1 VRSQTAIESICFST
15 RGMRPRERCEALRN
29 LQQRGIMTVEP
40 LVGRTPHA
48 AIRKRFMPGV
58 DILSGALS
66 GLRQF
71 GTQRGGDF
79 DFLALN
85 VEGESFARHRNRE
98 VTLSSGD
105 AVLFSGADGGCTINR
120 PTPMRLAALRIP
132 YRALMSLV
140 ADPVAGGMRLI
151 PKQSDPLRLLGS
163 YLHAIDMGHALNS
176 LELCTA
182 VVSHIHDL
190 IALSLGAGEDYQRFA
205 EERSVA
211 AARLQTVKADIIAN
225 LRDCALNV
233 NGIALRHCVTPRY
246 VQKLF
251 ANEGTTFSEYVLNQ
265 RLALAYQLLCEPRL
279 SSRSISSVAF
289 DIGFSD
295 LSYFN
300 RTFRRRY
307 AATPSEVRAEGRL
320 A

>member
-1 VRSQTAIESICFST
+1 MRSQAAIQSLCFST
-15 RGMRPRERCEALRN
+15 RGLPPRERGEALRN
-29 LQQRGIMTVEP
+29 LRQRGVMTVEP
-40 LVGRTPHA
+40 LAEGIPRA

-71 GTQRGGDF
+71 GTQHGGDF
-79 DFLALN
+79 VFLALN
-85 VEGESFARHRNRE
+85 VEGESFARHRDRE
-98 VTLSSGD
+98 LTLSNGD

-120 PTPMRLAALRIP
+120 PTPVRLAAMRIP
-132 YRALMSLV
+132 YQALASLV
-140 ADPVAGGMRLI
+140 ADPVAGGMRHI
-151 PKQSDPLRLLGS
+151 PKQSNSLRLLGS
-163 YLHAIDMGHALNS
+163 YLHAIDMGHALDS
-176 LELCTA
+176 LELCSA
-182 VVSHIHDL
+182 VASHIHDL
-190 IALSLGAGEDYQRFA
+190 IALSLGPTRDYQRFA
-205 EERSVA
+205 EERCLA
-211 AARLQTVKADIIAN
+211 AVRLETAKADIAAN

-233 NGIALRHCVTPRY
+233 DSIALRQGVTPRY

-265 RLALAYQLLCEPRL
+265 RLALAYQSLRDPRL
-279 SSRSISSVAF
+279 AYRSISSLAF

-307 AATPSEVRAEGRL
+307 GATPSEVRAEGRR